1 MWKPKN
7 LLEALLPIYILH
19 IIFCHGVI
27 QYPAISKSKINYS
40 IVFSIITTS
49 VSFICFIIVSW
60 NYFEASWISNDK
72 LIFFIDTNFVAF
84 SMYVNI
90 VCGWFSNNKTLKI
103 NLRLIKADETLSNL
117 GVPVDAQRALILS
130 VKAAVFWIIFSIFI
144 TFCRVKFYP
153 DPIDLLS
160 TIIIVL
166 SNHHGIH
173 VNVLIDLTFCM
184 LINHI
189 RRRFEKV
196 NKALLDILEIHT
208 NDNNRKKDIFTST
221 IVHPSNSD
229 RNYMKTI
236 HKLRRIHLE
245 LGILCHEITNVY
257 RIALVLTMVQSF
269 VALILL
275 PYNIYTR
282 LMNPKDG
289 PLNKL
294 LATIILLIW
303 LMISSLQFICINHT
317 CAITITEWKQT
328 SEIIWNLEIESE
340 DEKLNRE
347 IEKFSM
353 QMLQNPL
360 KFSPCDLFDL
370 GYYFVRDFVGSVT
383 AQVIILIQ
391 TYPIRNAA
399 Q

>member
-7 LLEALLPIYILH
+7 LLETLLPIYILH

-49 VSFICFIIVSW
+49 VSFICFIFVCW
-60 NYFEASWISNDK
+60 NYFKASWISNDAFI
-72 LIFFIDTNFVAF
+72 IFTYTNFVAF

-117 GVPVDAQRALILS
+117 GVPVDAQRALTLS
-130 VKAAVFWIIFSIFI
+130 VKAAVFWIIFSVFI
-144 TFCRVKFYP
+144 TSCRVKFYP

-166 SNHHGIH
+166 TFNHGYN
-173 VNVLIDLTFCM
+173 VNVLIDLTFCL
-184 LINHI
+184 LINHMKI
-189 RRRFEKV
+189 RFEKV
-196 NKALLDILEIHT
+196 NKALLDNLEIHSYG
-208 NDNNRKKDIFTST
+208 NDHNKGIFTST
-221 IVHPSNSD
+221 IVRPSNFE
-229 RNYMKTI
+229 RNYIKI
-236 HKLRRIHLE
+236 LHKLRRIHLE
-245 LGILCHEITNVY
+245 LGMLCREITKVY
-257 RIALVLTMVQSF
+257 SIALVLTMAQLF
-269 VALILL
+269 VTITILS
-275 PYNIYTR
+275 YKIYTK
-282 LMNPKDG
+282 LSNPKVG
-289 PLNKL
+289 PLHKVL
-294 LATIILLIW
+294 TTIIILIW
-303 LMISSLQFICINHT
+303 LTISSLQFICINHT
-317 CAITITEWKQT
+317 CAKTITEWKRT
-328 SEIIWNLEIESE
+328 GEIICKLETESE
-340 DEKLNRE
+340 DEKLKGE

-360 KFSPCDLFDL
+360 KFSPCGFFDL

-383 AQVIILIQ
+383 AQVVILIQ